1 MSLCFF
7 LFRVSLFPRFKLI
20 PQISMCSREW
30 PGRLKCLATG
40 LDRSDPLLFTSS
52 KFSARFSNV
61 IMYSLLQ
68 RVQVMQLMILE
79 IAVEMVIYLGV
90 KPITHWSIYVLDYF
104 VSWII

>member
-40 LDRSDPLLFTSS
+40 LDRSGPLLFTSS

-79 IAVEMVIYLGV
+79 IVQL
-90 KPITHWSIYVLDYF
+90 KWSFTWELSPSHTGRF
-104 VSWII
+104 MS